1 MGRNRRPGRC
11 RGAVRY
17 GQFGRRRVASERRL
31 SRGGGARRKEWSG
44 GGRRC
49 DHDGRRQPVGRHSGR
64 DGRESR
70 TGHGCRPHLS
80 LSGGK
85 PQAGSRSGP
94 TKVKAPVRVR
104 KRPDLIRRRGG
115 VVNAPTPQTRK
126 PAGPQS
132 GRIVKASV
140 TVTWRCIRV
149 GPRRRVCQAWIAM
162 RSRSTP

>member
-1 MGRNRRPGRC
+1 MPWCRSLRP
-11 RGAVRY
+11 VRAE
-17 GQFGRRRVASERRL
+17 RRVASEQPPLGRGRWRTTKGIVRR
-31 SRGGGARRKEWSG
+31 RTP
-44 GGRRC
+44 RC

-94 TKVKAPVRVR
+94 TKVKAPVRVHR
-104 KRPDLIRRRGG
+104 RLDLIRRRGG
-115 VVNAPTPQTRK
+115 VVNAPTPRKRK

-140 TVTWRCIRV
+140 TVDVASAVRQLGRW
-149 GPRRRVCQAWIAM
+149 RRVCQAWIAM